1 MKAIRSMLSFA
12 KQQPQHSEIID
23 LNATLH
29 GMDALLRPAVGSGI
43 ELEIVPS
50 TAPCWV
56 NADRN
61 QTELAILNLVLNARD
76 AMPSGGKITISAKI
90 VHGTSRRLAGQFAAV
105 TVKDD
110 GTGIP
115 PDVLAQVFEPFFTTK
130 GPGKGTG
137 LGLSMVYGFA
147 EQSEGEVT
155 IDSVLGQG
163 PAVVLYLPLAP
174 LEDHGE
180 A

>member
-1 MKAIRSMLSFA
+1 
-12 KQQPQHSEIID
+12 
-23 LNATLH
+23 
-29 GMDALLRPAVGSGI
+29 
-43 ELEIVPS
+43 
-50 TAPCWV
+50 
-56 NADRN
+56 
-61 QTELAILNLVLNARD
+61 
-76 AMPSGGKITISAKI
+76 
-90 VHGTSRRLAGQFAAV
+90 
-105 TVKDD
+105 
-110 GTGIP
+110 
-115 PDVLAQVFEPFFTTK
+115 VLAQVFEPFFTTK